1 MLTSRFKKM
10 LAELLDERVGFDV
23 PMAGYTSFKVG
34 GPADALAAPADSR
47 QLTNLMVMLEEESID
62 WFVLGGGTNLLVKD
76 FGIRGVVISLKHGFS
91 EIMAEKTGRDSVI
104 VHAGAGARLSA
115 LCRYAMENNL
125 AGMNF
130 AFGIPGTV
138 GGAVIMNAGT
148 SLGAMESVLS
158 EIDVLY
164 VPNRPKTVPG
174 SRLCFNYRGLVWDD
188 SMITEKG
195 RAPIILAGRFELE
208 PAGDRDQRAEAESLQ
223 ARRRQSQPAGFSAG
237 CVFKNP
243 SLQMPAGKLIDQA
256 GLKGLRI
263 GNAQVSGMHANFIVN
278 LGRASASDI
287 LRLIDTVREKV
298 LQAHGVELEP
308 EIKIIGE

>member
-1 MLTSRFKKM
+1 MLTSGFKKM
-10 LAELLDERVGFDV
+10 LAELLGERVGFDV
-23 PMAGYTSFKVG
+23 PMAAHTSFKVG

-47 QLTNLMVMLEEESID
+47 QLIDLMVMLEDSGVD

-76 FGIRGVVISLKHGFS
+76 SGIRGVVISLKQGFS
-91 EIMAEKTGRDSVI
+91 KIKAEKTGRDSVL

-115 LCRYAMENNL
+115 LCRYALENNL

-130 AFGIPGTV
+130 ALGIPGTV

-148 SLGAMESVLS
+148 GLGTMESVLAG
-158 EIDVLY
+158 IDVLY
-164 VPNRPKTVPG
+164 VPDKPGTVHG
-174 SRLCFNYRGLVWDD
+174 SRVCFDYRGLVWDD
-188 SMITEKG
+188 SIITEGG

-208 PAGDRDQRAEAESLQ
+208 PAGDRDQSAEAESLQ
-223 ARRRQSQPAGFSAG
+223 AWRRQSQPTGLSAG

-243 SLQMPAGKLIDQA
+243 SPQIPAGKLIDQA
-256 GLKGLRI
+256 GLKGLQI
-263 GNAQVSGMHANFIVN
+263 GDAQVSEVHANFIVN

-287 LRLIDTVREKV
+287 LRLTDTVRQKV
-298 LQAHGVELEP
+298 LKAHGVELEP